1 MLNKRAVYTPNFT
14 RNPEGAVAHDLAGNA
29 LALFTMAS
37 GLRLDKDFY
46 HTPDQKL
53 DQFGQLLDSIKN
65 VKLISAYAFFL
76 SQYLGIKLSP
86 VIMLTHLAITRQ
98 NSLTSADRQ
107 AIARAV
113 SGVFDRPDK
122 FANAFG
128 YAKYRTGELK
138 RLPPFF
144 KRLMREAF
152 EGLKEHTLVKNRM
165 VSREIKTADL
175 IKLLH
180 PRPANKRMSQVYKA
194 VIENDTEVVSRDKGD
209 MVRVLSDST
218 LTKSEK
224 EAVISENLDN
234 TSINALIRNL
244 RNVDPSVEN
253 VAVLTKRFNEV
264 LRVVGGIPDIRIV
277 NPFDLLKA
285 GLNATSVKI
294 ADVIDNAL
302 YNYMSK
308 TETLAGKKVTILV
321 DVSGSM
327 TPTDTEVVALYMALL
342 SPMFREADLQ
352 IRMFGNKTRYDD
364 REVTNAYKFNK
375 SLVANYG
382 SLKTQ
387 FRSRNEGTALADAVA
402 IADKGNP
409 DLIVVFSDEVTWA
422 DVGFSNR
429 AWNSA
434 RTTVH
439 VDTPVLAINPR
450 PKGFTAFD
458 PNSNTLRIGS
468 LDAKIFYYMPLLAN
482 EKQFNAWVLSL
493 LG

>member
-1 MLNKRAVYTPNFT
+1 MLNKRAVYEPKFT
-14 RNPEGAVAHDLAGNA
+14 RNPEGAVAHDLSGNA

-53 DQFGQLLDSIKN
+53 EQFAQLLDSIKN
-65 VKLISAYAFFL
+65 VRLISAYAFFL

-86 VIMLTHLAITRQ
+86 VIMLTHVAITRQ
-98 NSLTSADRQ
+98 KTLTSADRQ
-107 AIARAV
+107 TIARAMR
-113 SGVFDRPDK
+113 GVFDRPDK

-144 KRLMREAF
+144 KRMLKESF

-165 VSREIKTADL
+165 VSREIKTSDL

-180 PRPANKRMSQVYKA
+180 PRPRNARMSQVYKA
-194 VIENDTEVVSRDKGD
+194 VIENDTAVVARDKSD

-218 LTKSEK
+218 LSKDEK
-224 EAVISENLDN
+224 KAVIGENLDK
-234 TSINALIRNL
+234 TPINALIRNL
-244 RNVDPSVEN
+244 RNVSVTAEN
-253 VAVLTKRFNEV
+253 IATLSKRFNEV
-264 LRVVGGIPDIRIV
+264 LRVVGGIPDIRVV

-294 ADVIDNAL
+294 AGVIDNAL
-302 YNYMSK
+302 YKYMSQVD
-308 TETLAGKKVTILV
+308 TLEGKKVTFLV
-321 DVSGSM
+321 DISGSM
-327 TPTDTEVVALYMALL
+327 NPSDTEVVALYMALL
-342 SPMFREADLQ
+342 SPALRDADLQ
-352 IRMFGNKTRYDD
+352 IRMFGNKTRYDK
-364 REVTNAYKFNK
+364 REVTNAYKFSK
-375 SLVANYG
+375 SLVANFG
-382 SLKTQ
+382 NLKTQ
-387 FRSRNEGTALADAVA
+387 FRSRREGTALADAVS
-402 IADKGNP
+402 IADKSNP

-422 DVGFSNR
+422 DKGFSSG
-429 AWNSA
+429 WGGI
-434 RTTVH
+434 RTTVNANA
-439 VDTPVLAINPR
+439 PVLAINPR

-482 EKQFNAWVLSL
+482 EGQFNSWVMSL
-493 LG
+493 LGD